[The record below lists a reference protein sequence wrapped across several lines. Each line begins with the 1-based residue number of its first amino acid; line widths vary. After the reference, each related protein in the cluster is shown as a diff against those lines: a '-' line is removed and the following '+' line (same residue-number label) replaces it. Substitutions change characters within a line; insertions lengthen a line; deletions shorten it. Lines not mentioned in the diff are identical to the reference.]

1 MSSSTK
7 SCDHKNSLNS
17 PVGGANARDVI
28 WTLFPP
34 SAAGLLPKKS
44 RWIRPLVDGK
54 EAWSLLDDD
63 IIKATDF
70 KVCLGLVIKAKLER
84 EGVITLPSDLRAGVE
99 EVTSY
104 EEAMQKIEQYIEKR
118 KREKDPVMA
127 NL

>member
-1 MSSSTK
+1 M
-7 SCDHKNSLNS
+7 
-17 PVGGANARDVI
+17 A
-28 WTLFPP
+28 
-34 SAAGLLPKKS
+34 
-44 RWIRPLVDGK
+44 
-54 EAWSLLDDD
+54 DDD